1 MNNSIKNTVKIKR
14 GRPSLKGGNI
24 VRRFKPT
31 TMMMDDFK
39 FDPALFVPMKTS
51 TKMDA
56 LLSNEGG
63 MMKGTNVAFVG
74 DPGVGKTTVLLDM
87 LANMQNNGNKVL
99 FISGEMT
106 QIDMVGMVKRFPK
119 FGKLP
124 ILFMGDW
131 IENDPLVILKSI
143 LSEGWDSVLVD
154 SFAELA
160 VAVCDF
166 HGGTMKNAETQLL
179 NLFEKHNKAENQ
191 SKRNTNFMIIQQV
204 TKGGEFAGSNRF
216 KHMITAMAHIKFQQ
230 DGQRAI
236 WFSKN
241 RRGGQMDKLFFSLN
255 QKNHVGWLFTE
266 PLNMAI

>member
-1 MNNSIKNTVKIKR
+1 MNNSVKIKR
-14 GRPSLKGGNI
+14 GRPSLKGGNV

-39 FDPALFVPMKTS
+39 FDPALFVPMKTN

-87 LANMQNNGNKVL
+87 LSNMQNNGNKVL

-166 HGGTMKNAETQLL
+166 HGGTMKSAETQLL